1 MIIDRMTTLI
11 QKTLNLSYKNLDSS
25 LRASLLSLKNEL
37 QKEMES
43 RGLRFTMVDFSAL
56 IEEQSPESS
65 RFILGFMLNFLR
77 PFSAGMG
84 FRVTRISDTQV
95 EIIVPW
101 KFRNRSDRGHL
112 HEASLLPA
120 ALEAAQIFW
129 QRHIDVPIQIL
140 LQSET
145 TRWQQQM
152 SEDARVRLEV
162 SPPTREFIVSQLRE
176 QAQQLVDM
184 KFQVYG
190 DADRL
195 TAELDLQVLIK
206 RDLTL
211 NSPPPN

>member
-25 LRASLLSLKNEL
+25 LRASLLGLRNEL

-56 IEEQSPESS
+56 IEEHSPESS

-84 FRVTRISDTQV
+84 FRVTRISDTQI

-162 SPPTREFIVSQLRE
+162 SPPNREFVVSQLRE

-190 DADRL
+190 GADRL

-211 NSPPPN
+211 NSPPAN